1 MIMSN
6 NLWSRFSGV
15 LIILAGALTLTSCT
29 SVQNVTS
36 SPTNEAV
43 IVDGMR
49 NDWMGRLTQ
58 IEDDNIAFGFKNDDK
73 SLYIL
78 VVTANR
84 QNIMKILNTGLTLW
98 INSEGGE
105 ELGFR
110 YPLKPLPEDLREI
123 RGFGDAKKDQQQD
136 PMDFISALKRINN
149 QIQVITK
156 DEYPIYTA
164 DASIGKYIK
173 GNFNMSEGQF
183 VIELQIPL
191 KGDDVSDR
199 LFQTSTKTL
208 SLNFET
214 GKFDM
219 DGKRPG
225 GGMDRDEDEGAGMPG
240 GGGGHGGGMGKGK
253 GGNRPGGGDRPNMKQ
268 LKYGFK
274 VELVR

>member
-1 MIMSN
+1 MSN
-6 NLWSRFSGV
+6 NLWSRILSV
-15 LIILAGALTLTSCT
+15 LIILAGVFTLTSCT
-29 SVQNVTS
+29 SVQNATS
-36 SPTNEAV
+36 SPANEAV
-43 IVDGMR
+43 LVDGMR

-78 VVTANR
+78 MVTANR

-98 INSEGGE
+98 VNSEGGE

-136 PMDFISALKRINN
+136 LMDFISALKRINN

-199 LFQTSTKTL
+199 LFQSSTKTIF
-208 SLNFET
+208 LNFET
-214 GKFDM
+214 GKFEM

-225 GGMDRDEDEGAGMPG
+225 GGMDRDEGEGGGMPG
-240 GGGGHGGGMGKGK
+240 GGGGHGGGMGKGQ
-253 GGNRPGGGDRPNMKQ
+253 GGNRPGGGDQPNMKQ
-268 LKYGFK
+268 LKYSFK

>member
-6 NLWSRFSGV
+6 NLWSRISGV

-36 SPTNEAV
+36 SPTSEAV
-43 IVDGMR
+43 VVDGMR

-78 VVTANR
+78 MVTANR

-199 LFQTSTKTL
+199 LFQSSTKII

-214 GKFDM
+214 GKFEM
-219 DGKRPG
+219 DGKHPG
-225 GGMDRDEDEGAGMPG
+225 GGMDRDEGEGGGMPG
-240 GGGGHGGGMGKGK
+240 SGGNHGGGMGKGQ

-268 LKYGFK
+268 LKYSFK

>member
-1 MIMSN
+1 MSN

-15 LIILAGALTLTSCT
+15 LIILAGSLTLTSCA

-43 IVDGMR
+43 VVDGMR

-123 RGFGDAKKDQQQD
+123 RGFGDGKKDQQQD

-164 DASIGKYIK
+164 DAAIGKYIK

-199 LFQTSTKTL
+199 LFQSPSKTI

-214 GKFDM
+214 GKFDT

-225 GGMDRDEDEGAGMPG
+225 GGMDRDEDDGGGMPG
-240 GGGGHGGGMGKGK
+240 SGGGHGGGMGKGK
-253 GGNRPGGGDRPNMKQ
+253 GGNRPGGGERPNMKQ